1 MTKSSRGFAALLA
14 LQLCVPAVVY
24 LLVDAWNGSTTS
36 IKYFLP
42 NYLYMAAPLL
52 LVSLL
57 AIWPRARSAA
67 LIWVLSLLNAVLV
80 VFEFWVL
87 WFVSTRDSGFA
98 WVFYIPAWGLVLLVC
113 AVARVA
119 CWYFGPVRKIIP

>member
-1 MTKSSRGFAALLA
+1 MMNSSRGFAALLA

-24 LLVDAWNGSTTS
+24 LLVDAWNGSIAG

-42 NYLYMAAPLL
+42 NCLYMAAPLL

-67 LIWVLSLLNAVLV
+67 LIWALSLLNAVLV
-80 VFEFWVL
+80 VFQFWVL
-87 WFVSTRDSGFA
+87 WFVPARESGLA
-98 WVFYIPAWGLVLLVC
+98 WVLYIPVWGLVLLAC
-113 AVARVA
+113 AVAWVA
-119 CWYFGPVRKIIP
+119 CWYFGPVRKSIP